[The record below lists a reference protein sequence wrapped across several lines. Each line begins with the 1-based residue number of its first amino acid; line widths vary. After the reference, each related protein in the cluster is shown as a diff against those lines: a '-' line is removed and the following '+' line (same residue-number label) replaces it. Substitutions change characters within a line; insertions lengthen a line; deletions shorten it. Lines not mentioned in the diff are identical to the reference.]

1 MKTSNVTKNFW
12 FLFVAAFFF
21 CPATQAQDA
30 SSLITS
36 NVRFRESWQGQMMAF
51 TDGSAVEI
59 LNPGFK
65 MKLPEWKL
73 GTKLEILFNLTQGV
87 RVFNPKT
94 HQTFQ
99 VLELYNRPHP
109 IDLWLRRCEEKNT
122 SNINDEGC
130 QSQAQTMWQQL
141 ILFDYRLVSRYEPSD
156 AILAGFKKNLFA
168 NKQDWLAYQR
178 SFSKVVGSSFKMWGT
193 SWPIYAGQVYDNMLR
208 NQDRIV
214 LSLLGTGMPFSTG
227 DTHYSPRVPNLR

>member
-1 MKTSNVTKNFW
+1 MKTSNVTKGFW
-12 FLFVAAFFF
+12 FLFAAAFFF
-21 CPATQAQDA
+21 CPATQAQDV
-30 SSLITS
+30 SSIITS
-36 NVRFRESWQGQMMAF
+36 NVRFRESWDGQMMAF

-65 MKLPEWKL
+65 MKIPEWKL

-109 IDLWLRRCEEKNT
+109 VDLWLRRCEEKNM
-122 SNINDEGC
+122 SNINAEGC
-130 QSQAQTMWQQL
+130 QSQAQTMWDQL

-156 AILAGFKKNLFA
+156 TILAGFKKNLFA
-168 NKQDWLAYQR
+168 NKQDWLAYRR
-178 SFSKVVGSSFKMWGT
+178 SFSRVVGSSFKIWGT
-193 SWPIYAGQVYDNMLR
+193 AWPIYAGDVYINMLR

-214 LSLLGTGMPFSTG
+214 LSLLGTAMPFSL
-227 DTHYSPRVPNLR
+227 DSSLRSPGVPNLR